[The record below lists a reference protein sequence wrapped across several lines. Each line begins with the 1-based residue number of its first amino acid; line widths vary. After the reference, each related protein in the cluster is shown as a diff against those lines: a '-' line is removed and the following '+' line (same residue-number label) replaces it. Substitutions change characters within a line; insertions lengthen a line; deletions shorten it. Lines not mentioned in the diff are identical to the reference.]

1 MKKLLLLALVST
13 YAMSGFNTGTAMK
26 SFNTQKEDMRL
37 CKVFIKKAHD
47 YKESM
52 DKSTLAMETL
62 NSYKD
67 RVVSYCSTD
76 VASAKMRNIIALG
89 DNKVL
94 CKIAIREAHEH
105 QDTMNNSKYDKDT
118 LTKRKEKVVT
128 YCGSLVAKS

>member
-13 YAMSGFNTGTAMK
+13 YAMSGFNTQ
-26 SFNTQKEDMRL
+26 NEDMRL

-52 DKSTLAMETL
+52 NNKTLAKETL
-62 NSYKD
+62 ESYKD
-67 RVVSYCSTD
+67 KVVSYCSTD

-94 CKIAIREAHEH
+94 CKIAIKEAHEH
-105 QDTMNNSKYDKDT
+105 QDTMNNSKFDKDT
-118 LTKRKEKVVT
+118 LDDRKAKVVT